1 MKSICISCHT
11 ISELKKVRECNH
23 MSTGLHFVGAA
34 LCIPFGLLF
43 PILFIG
49 TFFFVIKG
57 IIHLAA
63 CYDTMSLC
71 PECNTRNVLPADYF
85 LSNGIELDDRIS
97 KEDLQIK
104 VLEYG
109 KIGSYLIYKR
119 IRACTFCNYIGFN
132 SGQQKYSFIM
142 GVLTFALALLFIP
155 LAKIH
160 TLLLIGS
167 YIYFFT
173 GLFLI
178 YISLLDSRECPKCE
192 NKSLIPIDSRGGKF
206 IIEEKG
212 FNLSSPI
219 KSSHIPMLEYH
230 FGIKLFFTLV
240 VISLY
245 IYYRLFLY
253 FNSLN

>member
-34 LCIPFGLLF
+34 FFIPFGLLF

-119 IRACTFCNYIGFN
+119 IKVCTFCQYIGLN
-132 SGQQKYSFIM
+132 WEQQHFSLIM
-142 GVLTFALALLFIP
+142 GSLFLGASLLFVP
-155 LAKIH
+155 LAQINP
-160 TLLLIGS
+160 LLLILS
-167 YIYFFT
+167 YIAMFFA
-173 GLFLI
+173 
-178 YISLLDSRECPKCE
+178 ISIILASLSNSKKCPKCE
-192 NKSLIPIDSRGGKF
+192 YKSLIPIDSRGGKF
-206 IIEEKG
+206 ILEEKSIN
-212 FNLSSPI
+212 FSTPIRSSR
-219 KSSHIPMLEYH
+219 IPTISYDN
-230 FGIKLFFTLV
+230 GIFYTAFILILAT
-240 VISLY
+240 Y